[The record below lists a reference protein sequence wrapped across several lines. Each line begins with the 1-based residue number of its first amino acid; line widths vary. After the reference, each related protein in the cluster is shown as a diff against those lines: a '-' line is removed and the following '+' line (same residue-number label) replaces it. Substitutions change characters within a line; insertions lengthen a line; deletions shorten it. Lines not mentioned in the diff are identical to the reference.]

1 MSSIAQK
8 LKRKTKLS
16 QNRDPFQMYYFPTNF
31 THAKEKLKEKKKKAR
46 SGRNIVVV
54 ATWPFPFSRG
64 SRGFTLPISRGGE
77 RVAGGRL
84 SGVAGVVNNNCEQP
98 CAGQPI
104 WPSWPSRLAR
114 LPVFWD
120 PWLPWE
126 ERRRWDRVA
135 QPSIIS
141 CDDKPTHTG
150 WPHSLSRLASGS
162 RE

>member
-1 MSSIAQK
+1 
-8 LKRKTKLS
+8 
-16 QNRDPFQMYYFPTNF
+16 MYYFPTNF
-31 THAKEKLKEKKKKAR
+31 THAKEKLKEKKEESSIRSQHRRRRHVAVSLLPRISRVHPAR
-46 SGRNIVVV
+46 
-54 ATWPFPFSRG
+54 
-64 SRGFTLPISRGGE
+64 ISRGGE
-77 RVAGGRL
+77 RVASGRL